1 MIEFSILG
9 NRRAT
14 FFFFYRVRGTQKVSE
29 HFSFYRVLIQ
39 CKTYFHLSFLVCCEE
54 AVDIVD
60 NYSTNQNES
69 GQIKGMI
76 TPRGGQGKIKS
87 TIENKRVASTYFSKS
102 DL

>member
-1 MIEFSILG
+1 MQPSFSSTGFAVRKKLVNIFPFIECLYNVKPFL
-9 NRRAT
+9 
-14 FFFFYRVRGTQKVSE
+14 
-29 HFSFYRVLIQ
+29 
-39 CKTYFHLSFLVCCEE
+39 HLSISVCREE

>member
-1 MIEFSILG
+1 MQPSFSSTGFAVRKKLVNIFPFIESLYNVKPIL
-9 NRRAT
+9 
-14 FFFFYRVRGTQKVSE
+14 
-29 HFSFYRVLIQ
+29 
-39 CKTYFHLSFLVCCEE
+39 HLSFLVCCEE